1 MKIGLFTEVYPP
13 YISGVSTSVQ
23 MLKEALE
30 KMHHTVYVVTAN
42 LIDNK
47 FKYDAKERII
57 YLPGIKTGI
66 YETKLT
72 TIYSKKALKIIKEW
86 DLDVIHSQTEFG
98 VGTFSRIV
106 AKKLNI
112 PVVHTYHTIYEDYTY
127 YITHNHFKNLSKKLA
142 IKLTKFYCD
151 KKCNELIVPTLKIAT
166 LLKQYGINKNIHI
179 IPTGIDT
186 EKFIINKKMIP
197 IIKKIKN
204 KYKIKDTD
212 FVIGNVGR
220 VAQEKNLIEEIK
232 AFKELLKYGENYKLM
247 IVGDGPLLKEI
258 KNLVKKL
265 DIEKNVIFT
274 GKVKYELMSAYYN
287 TFNVMISFSTTE
299 TQGLTIIEG
308 LAASLPVV
316 AIYDEAFTDMVTS
329 NYNGLFFHN
338 TEEFI
343 QAMIELKNNKTKYKE
358 FKTNAKNSIYK
369 YSKEVFAGE
378 CLKVYFQAIKNY
390 KKS

>member
-72 TIYSKKALKIIKEW
+72 TIDSKKALKIIKEW

-166 LLKQYGINKNIHI
+166 LLNQYGINKNIHI

-197 IIKKIKN
+197 I
-204 KYKIKDTD
+204 
-212 FVIGNVGR
+212 
-220 VAQEKNLIEEIK
+220 L
-232 AFKELLKYGENYKLM
+232 
-247 IVGDGPLLKEI
+247 
-258 KNLVKKL
+258 KKL
-265 DIEKNVIFT
+265 KINIKLKIRI
-274 GKVKYELMSAYYN
+274 L
-287 TFNVMISFSTTE
+287 
-299 TQGLTIIEG
+299 L
-308 LAASLPVV
+308 L
-316 AIYDEAFTDMVTS
+316 VT
-329 NYNGLFFHN
+329 
-338 TEEFI
+338 
-343 QAMIELKNNKTKYKE
+343 
-358 FKTNAKNSIYK
+358 
-369 YSKEVFAGE
+369 
-378 CLKVYFQAIKNY
+378 
-390 KKS
+390 